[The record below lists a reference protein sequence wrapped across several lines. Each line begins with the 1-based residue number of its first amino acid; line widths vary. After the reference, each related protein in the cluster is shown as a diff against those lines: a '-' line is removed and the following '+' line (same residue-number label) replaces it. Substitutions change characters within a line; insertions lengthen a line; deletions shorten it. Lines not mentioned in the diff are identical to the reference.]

1 MSLFSTGHDVVDQVG
16 SIHLEGNVIPAN
28 WYQIFKMDN
37 GKPDLN
43 GIILLAEIVYWHRP
57 AIVRDEDSGQIVS
70 IKKKF
75 KADLL
80 QRSYQ
85 SFSDQF
91 GFSKQQ
97 VREALDRLEL
107 FGVIKRHFR
116 TIDANN
122 QKYNNVLFIELIT
135 PVLFKVTTLSLSK
148 WGGSPSENVDPPH
161 FKEETNTETT
171 TENTTEKKKGGSEQ
185 HKAEKQN
192 DYPESFEKFWK
203 AYPVCKR
210 KTKKSESFKT
220 FKKYE
225 SDFNL
230 DLLLTILEKLKNS
243 KDWIK
248 DDGDYIPAPQAWL
261 NQRQWENDY
270 WVSQINQ
277 NHGGQPAAPTQ
288 QSPTQPL
295 INLPSKPKGFLGGS
309 NV

>member
-1 MSLFSTGHDVVDQVG
+1 MFKMSKMLSTGNPAVDAIG
-16 SIHLEGNVIPAN
+16 TFNFEGNIIPAN
-28 WYQIFKMDN
+28 WFSVFKLTND
-37 GKPDLN
+37 KPDVN
-43 GIILLAEIVYWHRP
+43 AIIILSEIIYWHRP
-57 AIVRDEDSGQIVS
+57 TIVRDESSGQVIGV
-70 IKKKF
+70 KKKF

-97 VREALDRLEL
+97 VRDALDRLEK

-116 TIDANN
+116 TIEANN

-135 PVLFKVTTLSLSK
+135 PILFKVTTLSLSK
-148 WGGSPSENVDPPH
+148 WGGSPSEKVDPPH
-161 FKEETNTETT
+161 FKEETNTEIT
-171 TENTTEKKKGGSEQ
+171 TENTTEKKKGVSEQ
-185 HKAEKQN
+185 PKIEKQN
-192 DYPESFEKFWK
+192 EYSEGFEKFWK

-270 WVSQINQ
+270 WMSQINQ
-277 NHGGQPAAPTQ
+277 SHGRQPPNSVTQ
-288 QSPTQPL
+288 SL
-295 INLPSKPKGFLGGS
+295 ISLPSKPKSLLGS
-309 NV
+309 MQ

>member
-1 MSLFSTGHDVVDQVG
+1 MSKNFSTGSLAVDAIG
-16 SIHLEGNVIPAN
+16 TFNFEGNIVPAN
-28 WYQIFKMDN
+28 WFSVFKLAN
-37 GKPDLN
+37 GKPDVN
-43 GIILLAEIVYWHRP
+43 AIIILSEIVYWHRP
-57 AIVRDEDSGQIVS
+57 SVIRNEETGQITG

-80 QRSYQ
+80 QRSYG

-97 VREALDRLEL
+97 VREALDRLEK

-116 TIDANN
+116 TIEANN

-135 PVLFKVTTLSLSK
+135 PVLFKVTSLSILK
-148 WGGSPSENVDPPH
+148 WGGSTFSDGDPPH
-161 FKEETNTETT
+161 FKEETNTEIT
-171 TENTTEKKKGGSEQ
+171 TEITTEKKKGGSEQ
-185 HKAEKQN
+185 PKAEKQN
-192 DYPESFEKFWK
+192 EYPESFEKFWK

-230 DLLLTILEKLKNS
+230 NLLLAILEKLKNS

-261 NQRQWENDY
+261 NQRQWENEY
-270 WVSQINQ
+270 WMGQINQ
-277 NHGGQPAAPTQ
+277 IHGGQSTAPVPQ
-288 QSPTQPL
+288 VPTHSL
-295 INLPSKPKGFLGGS
+295 INLPSKPKGFLGAAQ
-309 NV
+309 